1 MTDIQSYI
9 TTDGYSLFIN
19 SNGPVSSTDSYIFNY
34 YYEGYTSSITDEL
47 VVRFTTDPCAV
58 NVYNVPILPDLYLSY

>member
-9 TTDGYSLFIN
+9 TTDGYSLFID
-19 SNGPVSSTDSYIFNY
+19 SNGAVTINSSYVFTY
-34 YYEGYTSSITDEL
+34 YYEGYTSSISDSL
-47 VVRFTTDPCAV
+47 VVRFTTDHCLV

>member
-9 TTDGYSLFIN
+9 TTDGYSLFID
-19 SNGPVSSTDSYIFNY
+19 SNGPVTINKDYIFNY
-34 YYEGYTSSITDEL
+34 YYEGSTSSIHDNL